1 MVRVATLVR
10 TYRSPEMQAGKSATE
25 SVKEAA
31 AGIAASAQAGMEKT
45 KATVQE
51 KVEKATAR
59 TPAEKAAAEAKKRE
73 KFREAEIVKQ
83 EAMRRHEVP
92 QAHAGGRVVDR
103 SVGGAPGVVQGAEGV
118 AESRPIGRATGTGRQ
133 SAAHN
138 PFVGSE
144 EPAARGTGGHYA

>member
-1 MVRVATLVR
+1 
-10 TYRSPEMQAGKSATE
+10 MQSGKRATE

-59 TPAEKAAAEAKKRE
+59 TPAEKAAAEAKKQE
-73 KFREAEIVKQ
+73 KVREAEIVKQ
-83 EAMRRHEVP
+83 EAMWRHEE
-92 QAHAGGRVVDR
+92 
-103 SVGGAPGVVQGAEGV
+103 PGVVAGHPIGGQGIEGV
-118 AESRPIGRATGTGRQ
+118 TESRPIGRATGTGRP

-144 EPAARGTGGHYA
+144 EPVARGTGDHDT